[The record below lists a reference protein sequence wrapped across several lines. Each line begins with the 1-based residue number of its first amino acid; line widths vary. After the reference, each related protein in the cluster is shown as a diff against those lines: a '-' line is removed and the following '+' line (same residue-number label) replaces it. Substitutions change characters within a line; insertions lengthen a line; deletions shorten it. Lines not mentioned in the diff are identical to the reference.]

1 MKKLFQR
8 QKGGHKPAEGSPV
21 PSQVPTPAA
30 TPRSMVPPDP
40 TPPEENWV
48 MLTPSNGATP
58 ATQLPPGAG
67 HDPAGARGGYD
78 LASVH
83 SHTEHSSP
91 PSQTATPAGGKLQK
105 KGGFFSRHTDLHG
118 KEVSHASGPPQSQ
131 PRTSETHHRDHSR
144 RHEEA
149 PTGAPGELTRMIG
162 TRNFG
167 CQHVRRSCTDKY
179 L

>member
-91 PSQTATPAGGKLQK
+91 ASQTATPAGGKLQK

-118 KEVSHASGPPQSQ
+118 RKFLTHPVHRNPSRAHQKHTIEITAGDMKRPRLAHLENSH
-131 PRTSETHHRDHSR
+131 
-144 RHEEA
+144 
-149 PTGAPGELTRMIG
+149 
-162 TRNFG
+162 
-167 CQHVRRSCTDKY
+167 V
-179 L
+179 